1 MEEEELLQKLS
12 QPLGK
17 LQIQELAAKT
27 NSGKL
32 SVQQLLV
39 FSSSPK
45 DRSVAFRAA
54 WVLEYVAYTFPKQ
67 FLPYLPAFVDKLPAQ
82 HNQSCQ
88 RHYSKILMCCANPDA
103 NPLYKAAWRAL
114 PDREPVVETMFEWLI
129 NPRTPVAVKVNCLD
143 VLVYLQPEF
152 PWVKDELL
160 AQTEFLMKDGSP
172 AMLSRGKRILKRF
185 FPRNGR

>member
-1 MEEEELLQKLS
+1 MDEEELLQSLS

-17 LQIQELAAKT
+17 LQVQELAAKM

-32 SVQQLLV
+32 SVQQLLDLC
-39 FSSSPK
+39 SYDK

-54 WVLEYVAYTFPKQ
+54 WVLEYAAYTFPKQ
-67 FLPYLPAFVDKLPAQ
+67 FLPYLPVFIGMLPTQ
-82 HNQSCQ
+82 HNLSCQ
-88 RHYSKILMCCANPDA
+88 RHFSKILMCCANPDA
-103 NPLYKAAWRAL
+103 NPIYKAAWRAL
-114 PDREPVVETMFEWLI
+114 PDREPVVESMFEWLI
-129 NPRTPVAVKVNCLD
+129 NSRTPVAVKVNCLD

-160 AQTEFLMKDGSP
+160 AQIEFLMKDGSP

-185 FPRNGR
+185 LRGKGR